1 MWLCLKKYQEFFLP
15 FYGHKLNDMQFLGC
29 TLVGTA
35 LAMLTPTNFCEAE
48 ILSLFLKE
56 KGLGICIFC
65 LCACW
70 DSPVSV
76 CLSLPFFTCCPPQ
89 TAAWDLWWVQVTAP
103 VWQCSLPVLQHH
115 LPVAQPTS
123 FISSYHNFRSRW
135 KKQKLKHRPEKC
147 NIKKWYL
154 FNYFAFLPQSASG
167 TSSLSHVLSSAQ
179 ALMVRELGV
188 FPVHKTSSH

>member
-89 TAAWDLWWVQVTAP
+89 TAAWDLMSAGD
-103 VWQCSLPVLQHH
+103 S
-115 LPVAQPTS
+115 TS
-123 FISSYHNFRSRW
+123 
-135 KKQKLKHRPEKC
+135 P
-147 NIKKWYL
+147 
-154 FNYFAFLPQSASG
+154 A
-167 TSSLSHVLSSAQ
+167 VLSPSTATPSSSSTAYFIHFIISQFQIKMKKTKTKAQ
-179 ALMVRELGV
+179 TWEM
-188 FPVHKTSSH
+188 